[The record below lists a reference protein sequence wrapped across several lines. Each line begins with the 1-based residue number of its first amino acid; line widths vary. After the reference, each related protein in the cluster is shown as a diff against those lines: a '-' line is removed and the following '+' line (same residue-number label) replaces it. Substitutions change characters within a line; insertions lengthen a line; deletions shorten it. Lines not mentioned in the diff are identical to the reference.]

1 MSTYDSWNEDYDND
15 MSVTRCKNCIKE
27 YYICPC
33 CGKPFALGEKPFDIE
48 SNIFAFYLKDDDA
61 KKYKL
66 THEEA
71 EQREYNTSFWRDEK
85 KVSYEYENRFKD
97 LKYCYENLKPEHIK
111 DNPRAY
117 DVTIPKGGNAEPLFM
132 CSACY
137 HYLKAHEERM
147 FIKGYVYSYVYIT
160 DMLNSSRLA
169 QITFINN
176 DNVNEKEVEKYFFKN
191 LKKFEV

>member
-1 MSTYDSWNEDYDND
+1 MQNSINKERNNGTPVEKDGCLTYSKLAPEDELEPGKT
-15 MSVTRCKNCIKE
+15 VIE
-27 YYICPC
+27 Y
-33 CGKPFALGEKPFDIE
+33 F
-48 SNIFAFYLKDDDA
+48 S
-61 KKYKL
+61 
-66 THEEA
+66 
-71 EQREYNTSFWRDEK
+71 R
-85 KVSYEYENRFKD
+85 EYENRFKD

-137 HYLKAHEERM
+137 HYLKDHEERM

-160 DMLNSSRLA
+160 DVFNSSRLT